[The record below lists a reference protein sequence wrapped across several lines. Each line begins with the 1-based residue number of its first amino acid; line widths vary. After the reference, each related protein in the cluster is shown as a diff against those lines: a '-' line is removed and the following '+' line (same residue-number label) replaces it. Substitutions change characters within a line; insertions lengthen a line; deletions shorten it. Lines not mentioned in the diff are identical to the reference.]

1 MLSIGYGKLLI
12 GCVAGLLIL
21 GGATVGLGVGGFADV
36 PTESDTTVDEAELEI
51 HAVSTPTDI
60 RPDEPL
66 QVQLRIT
73 NEGAST
79 TTQQV
84 ALRLNEDGMGQSP
97 QTVATKQVEVSP
109 TETTNVTLAAEPE
122 QISSGEYTY
131 AVAIGESSS
140 PETTGSVAVLT
151 PPTFALTDT
160 TEKDTIVRGT
170 NTSIRANLTNEGEY
184 RGVQTVRIAVD
195 RDRNGQYS
203 DTETLNES
211 VFSLSGGQSQT
222 STATVRTA
230 DLEPGRYQ
238 YQVATENTTTSGTL
252 HVQQPATFQVQNV
265 SAPANVT
272 TGDTANVSAVVM
284 NAGDVDG
291 TDNVTLHS
299 DSQNTTYSR
308 SVSLAANETT
318 TVSIG
323 VNTTNLSRGTH
334 NYSLGTAADTETVS
348 MTVQDSRFEV
358 SDIVGPNVLY
368 VGDTAVFAANVTN
381 TGEITGT
388 QTIQHRIDS
397 DDDDRPEAYGLNRN
411 VTLAPGESTRVRF
424 EVEYTVTDSTD
435 YPVEPL
441 SLQTYVYGIY
451 SEDARASTAMS
462 VKPSWAKDD
471 GSGSSSSGES
481 TSVSDGE
488 RASLDEIT
496 QDKYGLYYN
505 EVSSETKRQVEEI
518 HERQPFADDLAA
530 AEVRTREEIA
540 REEYGAD
547 VQPGEKFDFTG
558 LDIGVQQKVEGDFD
572 AQFETESGDRIES
585 WDELARDTHG
595 KSYENLTESR
605 QADIRAT
612 YQDQF
617 E

>member
-36 PTESDTTVDEAELEI
+36 PTESDTIVDEAELEM
-51 HAVSTPTDI
+51 HAVNTPTEI
-60 RPDEPL
+60 RPDEPFR
-66 QVQLRIT
+66 VQFRIT
-73 NEGAST
+73 NEGSST

-84 ALRLNEDGMGQSP
+84 ALRLNEDGTEQAP
-97 QTVATKQVEVSP
+97 ETIATKQVEVSP
-109 TETTNVTLAAEPE
+109 AETTNVTLAVEPD

-131 AVAIGESSS
+131 AVAVGDSSS

-151 PPTFALTDT
+151 PPTFVLTDT
-160 TEKDTIVRGT
+160 TENDTIVRGT
-170 NTSIRANLTNEGEY
+170 NTSIRANLTNVGEY
-184 RGVQTVRIAVD
+184 RGVQTVLFAVD
-195 RDRNGQYS
+195 TDQNGQYS

-211 VFSLSGGQSQT
+211 VFTLSGSQSQT
-222 STATVRTA
+222 SAATVRTA

-238 YQVATENTTTSGTL
+238 YRIATENTATTGTL
-252 HVQQPATFQVQNV
+252 LVQQPATFQVQNA
-265 SAPANVT
+265 STPANAT
-272 TGDTANVSAVVM
+272 SGETANVSAVVK
-284 NAGDVDG
+284 NTGDVDG
-291 TDNVTLHS
+291 TDTVTLHS
-299 DSQNTTYSR
+299 DSTNTTYSR

-334 NYSLGTAADTETVS
+334 NYLLGTAADKETIS

-358 SDIVGPNVLY
+358 SDLVGPNVLY
-368 VGDTAVFAANVTN
+368 VGDTAVFSANVTN
-381 TGEITGT
+381 TGDITGT
-388 QTIQHRIDS
+388 QTVQHRIDS

-424 EVEYTVTDSTD
+424 ETEYTVTDSTD

-471 GSGSSSSGES
+471 GGGSSRSGES

-518 HERQPFADDLAA
+518 HERQPFADGLAA

-547 VQPGEKFDFTG
+547 VQPGEKFDFIG
-558 LDIGVQQKVEGDFD
+558 LDIEVQQKVERNFD
-572 AQFETESGDRIES
+572 AQFQTESGDRIES
-585 WDELARDTHG
+585 WDELARETYG
-595 KSYENLTESR
+595 TSYENLTESR
-605 QADIRAT
+605 QADINAT

>member
-21 GGATVGLGVGGFADV
+21 GGAIVGLGIGGFADV

-51 HAVSTPTDI
+51 RAVDAPTEI
-60 RPDEPL
+60 RPDEPF

-84 ALRLNEDGMGQSP
+84 VLRLNEEGTEQSP
-97 QTVATKQVEVSP
+97 ETVATKQIEVSP
-109 TETTNVTLAAEPE
+109 AETMNVTLAAEPE

-131 AVAIGESSS
+131 GVTVGESSS
-140 PETTGSVAVLT
+140 PETTGSVTVLT

-160 TEKDTIVRGT
+160 TEKNTIVRGT
-170 NTSIRANLTNEGEY
+170 NASIRANLTNVGDY
-184 RGVQTVRIAVD
+184 REVQTVRFAVD
-195 RDRNGQYS
+195 MDQNGQYS

-211 VFSLSGGQSQT
+211 VFSLPGGQSQT
-222 STATVRTA
+222 STASVRTA

-238 YQVATENTTTSGTL
+238 YQVATENTTTAGTL
-252 HVQQPATFQVQNV
+252 LVQQPATFQVQNA

-272 TGDTANVSAVVM
+272 TGETANVSAVVM

-291 TDNVTLHS
+291 TDTVTLRS
-299 DSQNTTYSR
+299 DSTNTTYSR
-308 SVSLAANETT
+308 SVSLAPKETT
-318 TVSIG
+318 MVSIG
-323 VNTTNLSRGTH
+323 VNTTNMSRGTH

-348 MTVQDSRFEV
+348 MTAQDSHFEV
-358 SDIVGPNVLY
+358 SNLYGPKVLY
-368 VGDTAVFAANVTN
+368 VGDTAVFFADVTN

-411 VTLAPGESTRVRF
+411 VTLAPEESTRVRF
-424 EVEYTVTDSTD
+424 EIEYTVTDSTD

-451 SEDARASTAMS
+451 SKDARASTALS

-471 GSGSSSSGES
+471 GGGSSSSGES

-496 QDKYGLYYN
+496 QDRYGLYFN
-505 EVSSETKRQVEEI
+505 EISAETKAQMREV
-518 HERQPFADDLAA
+518 HERQPFADGLTAV
-530 AEVRTREEIA
+530 EIKTREEIA
-540 REEYGAD
+540 REDYPAD
-547 VQPGEKFDFTG
+547 VGYGSFDFTS
-558 LDIGVQQKVEGDFD
+558 LDIQTQQAVEADFD
-572 AQFETESGDRIES
+572 AQFQTDDADRIES
-585 WDELARDTHG
+585 WDELAQQRYG
-595 KSYENLTESR
+595 SEYEALNES
-605 QADIRAT
+605 QQSEIESM
-612 YQDQF
+612 YQEQF
-617 E
+617 D